1 MAEIQAAR
9 VELTVTSLTKG
20 FMSLQ
25 KLDRSLTILDLKC
38 KMEMVTGVPASAQ
51 KLTVFDSAENR
62 ITELSDDNR
71 MLGSYAIEDN
81 YRIHITSTDTTP
93 VGLHSGIMDFND
105 TSKVEKFEMSEDAY
119 DNMKGS
125 VRDFKRKL
133 KMGRFNAEEQKQKAD
148 EKAEKDEAY
157 AKMQAEKR
165 ESVTVGSRCLVE
177 APKQPIRRG
186 EVMYVGKVHFK
197 EGVWVGIK
205 LDEPCGKN
213 NGSVEGKAYF
223 KCANKYGSFVKVEC
237 VTCGDYPEEDD
248 DLDGLDEI

>member
-1 MAEIQAAR
+1 MGLISRVSSRTYRKIVTMAEIQAAR

-38 KMEMVTGVPASAQ
+38 KFEMVTGVPSSSQ

-62 ITELSDDNR
+62 ITELSDNDR

-81 YRIHITSTDTTP
+81 YRIHVTSTDTTP
-93 VGLHSGIMDFND
+93 LGLQSGIMDFND
-105 TSKVEKFEMSEDAY
+105 TSKVEKMEMSEEAY

-133 KMGRFNAEEQKQKAD
+133 KMGRFNAEEQKQKAE

-157 AKMQAEKR
+157 AKMAEKR
-165 ESVTVGSRCLVE
+165 ESVTVGARCQVQ
-177 APKQPIRRG
+177 APKQPTRRG
-186 EVMYVGKVHFK
+186 EVMYVGKV
-197 EGVWVGIK
+197 
-205 LDEPCGKN
+205 
-213 NGSVEGKAYF
+213 
-223 KCANKYGSFVKVEC
+223 
-237 VTCGDYPEEDD
+237 
-248 DLDGLDEI
+248 